1 METKLNEERKS
12 YEKKIND
19 EKLKIDACKTEL
31 TTYKAAMDQE
41 IKNMNNKLSLML
53 PFSAASFSDSAILK
67 T

>member
-41 IKNMNNKLSLML
+41 IKNMKNEL
-53 PFSAASFSDSAILK
+53 A
-67 T
+67 